1 MPSNSMCRRL
11 DLSRHQPCRCSTDL
25 SPAPSLR
32 QSKNNGLSVFEKI
45 LQEELLPMLMSFEF
59 APACLERQP
68 MPAYYTLT
76 LELARGRRS

>member
-11 DLSRHQPCRCSTDL
+11 NLPRHQPCRYSTYL

-32 QSKNNGLSVFEKI
+32 QSKNSGLSVFEKI
-45 LQEELLPMLMSFEF
+45 LQEELVSMLMSFEF
-59 APACLERQP
+59 APARLEGRP
-68 MPAYYTLT
+68 MPVYYTLT